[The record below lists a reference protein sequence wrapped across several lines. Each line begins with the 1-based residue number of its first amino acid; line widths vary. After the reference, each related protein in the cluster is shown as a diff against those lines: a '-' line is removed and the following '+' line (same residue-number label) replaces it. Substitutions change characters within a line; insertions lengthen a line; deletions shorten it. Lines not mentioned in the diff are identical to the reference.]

1 MEKRQ
6 FETLRIRL
14 ERQRQEARQFLS
26 RFKQET
32 GSLEQ
37 DVPQDSA
44 DRSVIHLSQESLFEQ
59 ASQRQQILR
68 RVERAMQRMD
78 EGSFGV
84 CAECGK
90 DIPLRRLEVLPWT
103 QYCVHCQEMIERG
116 EERGS
121 SRVER
126 NGEGLRRTG

>member
-6 FETLRIRL
+6 FETLRTRL
-14 ERQRQEARQFLS
+14 EGQRQEARQFLS

-37 DVPQDSA
+37 DIPQDSA

-59 ASQRQQILR
+59 ASQRQRILR
-68 RVERAMQRMD
+68 RIDAAMRRME

-84 CAECGK
+84 CAECGE
-90 DIPLRRLEVLPWT
+90 DIPLRRLEALPWT
-103 QYCVHCQEMIERG
+103 QYCVRCQEMIERD
-116 EERGS
+116 EER
-121 SRVER
+121 SRSGVEE
-126 NGEGLRRTG
+126 EGLRRTG

>member
-1 MEKRQ
+1 MEKRK
-6 FETLRIRL
+6 FETLRAGL

-37 DVPQDSA
+37 DIPQDSA

-59 ASQRQQILR
+59 ASQRQRILR
-68 RVERAMQRMD
+68 RIDAAMRRME

-84 CAECGK
+84 CAECGE

-103 QYCVHCQEMIERG
+103 QYCVRCQEMIERN
-116 EERGS
+116 EERGHS
-121 SRVER
+121 GMEE
-126 NGEGLRRTG
+126 EGLRRTG